1 MARVPVLSIHTPE
14 GLVLERE
21 IAGAGSRAAAGLC
34 DLFLIGMLYAIA
46 LLGASLVLAID
57 LTGVS
62 GILQGVL
69 LAGLPLLL
77 AGYHFVFHAFGGGRT
92 PGKRFLGLCVIG
104 ADGYPATL
112 TQHLL
117 RSALWML
124 DVVVLVPLPLG
135 LFVIAL
141 SARRQRIGDVVAGT
155 LVVREDEPVG
165 REEPFPGESWSR
177 LEQRTLDL
185 HPGSRARLGEEDYE
199 LLRELW
205 TRSLPDA
212 ERRRLFVETAR
223 ELSGR
228 LGLGPVDDARVA
240 LKELYLFLREFRGTR
255 RRPARRP
262 AAQSGL
268 GRRSGPG

>member
-1 MARVPVLSIHTPE
+1 MPVLSIHTPE

-34 DLFLIGMLYAIA
+34 DLFLIGTIYAIA

-57 LTGVS
+57 LTGLS
-62 GILQGVL
+62 GILQGAL

-77 AGYHFVFHAFGGGRT
+77 AGYHFLFHAFGGGRT
-92 PGKRFLGLCVIG
+92 PGKRFLGLRVSG

-112 TQHLL
+112 TQHSL

-124 DVVVLVPLPLG
+124 DVLVLVPLPLG

-141 SARRQRIGDVVAGT
+141 SERRQRIGDAVAGT
-155 LVVREDEPVG
+155 LVVREDEPAG
-165 REEPFPGESWSR
+165 HDEPFWGESWSR
-177 LEQRTLDL
+177 LERHTLDL
-185 HPGSRARLGEEDYE
+185 HPGSRARLGEADYE

-205 TRSLPDA
+205 TRQLPDP

-223 ELSGR
+223 ELTGR
-228 LGLGPVDDARVA
+228 LELGPVDDARVA
-240 LKELYLFLREFRGTR
+240 LKELYLFLREMRGTR
-255 RRPARRP
+255 RSPAGTP
-262 AAQSGL
+262 GAQSGL